1 MIWGRDFLRSHSLG
15 FLRSHSLDFLRSH
28 SLDLVYFCVLGP
40 GGPGPRA
47 LGPRGP
53 FNTLR
58 LVGDLRSH
66 SYLFAFS
73 FIGLFAFSFIGLFAF
88 SFIGLF
94 AFSFIGFF
102 AFSFIGFSLFLC
114 SGPKGAR
121 A

>member
-1 MIWGRDFLRSHSLG
+1 MSTNSFSVCTI
-15 FLRSHSLDFLRSH
+15 
-28 SLDLVYFCVLGP
+28 YFCVLGHE
-40 GGPGPRA
+40 GPEPKA

-114 SGPKGAR
+114 SGPRGAR

>member
-1 MIWGRDFLRSHSLG
+1 MFWAQGGQGLGPWDPGVHLIRSASLGICVLIRIYLRSHSLGFLRSHSLDFLRSHSLG

-66 SYLFAFS
+66 S
-73 FIGLFAFSFIGLFAF
+73 
-88 SFIGLF
+88 
-94 AFSFIGFF
+94 
-102 AFSFIGFSLFLC
+102 
-114 SGPKGAR
+114 
-121 A
+121 